1 MLTFGNAAALR
12 KHADTQRPHMQSCE
26 TREPASQ
33 VFDDADAM
41 APSPAQVQEFH
52 VPDAVIGASSASM
65 ASVDGSHDF
74 DGAMIA
80 LSKLEA
86 IEPVGSKLST
96 AKSRSASAGGK
107 SGVSSSGGTESA
119 TASGD
124 SNAAKDAVL
133 QAAAKSTVAQ
143 KPRQPSPRELVAAKL
158 QEAAAAAAAA
168 AAPLASNLSHIGSF
182 ASHAVPMHL
191 VASQLQSAALAGQST
206 AVATFATV
214 TAALESS
221 LQRDRGGKAVAR
233 PAARVD
239 PVEWFVA
246 DDGETHT
253 RYFVIQVRWVV
264 AQQAINQRTRFVM
277 RSVLVSVAPTWR
289 RHAAVYA
296 CCGSSNCLQKCSQ
309 HAHAACCFWLRLLVH
324 EMCCFRNRQL
334 VPLRQQH
341 SSGSCRSLQ
350 ARQVSAAMFADVH
363 SAEASR
369 ATQGSDNFDHWRT
382 NLTFDP
388 VPFEDPDLGVAVHR
402 GVYETAQILYARFEP
417 LVAEHLASSPFAK
430 VAFTVRARGHE
441 LRGSSSATDVQTV
454 NAGSTRC

>member
-1 MLTFGNAAALR
+1 VAALR
-12 KHADTQRPHMQSCE
+12 KGAGTEGSHLQPCE
-26 TREPASQ
+26 TWQPRAQ

-52 VPDAVIGASSASM
+52 APEVVIGASSASM

-86 IEPVGSKLST
+86 IEPVGSKPSPS
-96 AKSRSASAGGK
+96 AKSRASGPAGGK
-107 SGVSSSGGTESA
+107 SGASPAGGRQSA
-119 TASGD
+119 AASGD
-124 SNAAKDAVL
+124 SDAGKEPTGML
-133 QAAAKSTVAQ
+133 QAAAKSAVQQQ

-246 DDGETHT
+246 DDQETHT
-253 RYFVIQVRWVV
+253 RYFVIQVRDVGSAGDVV
-264 AQQAINQRTRFVM
+264 DG
-277 RSVLVSVAPTWR
+277 VSHIGAFY
-289 RHAAVYA
+289 HEH
-296 CCGSSNCLQKCSQ
+296 CS
-309 HAHAACCFWLRLLVH
+309 R
-324 EMCCFRNRQL
+324 
-334 VPLRQQH
+334 
-341 SSGSCRSLQ
+341 
-350 ARQVSAAMFADVH
+350 
-363 SAEASR
+363 
-369 ATQGSDNFDHWRT
+369 
-382 NLTFDP
+382 
-388 VPFEDPDLGVAVHR
+388 
-402 GVYETAQILYARFEP
+402 
-417 LVAEHLASSPFAK
+417 
-430 VAFTVRARGHE
+430 
-441 LRGSSSATDVQTV
+441 
-454 NAGSTRC
+454 

>member
-1 MLTFGNAAALR
+1 MRN
-12 KHADTQRPHMQSCE
+12 
-26 TREPASQ
+26 TRARAQ

-52 VPDAVIGASSASM
+52 APEAVIGASSASM

-86 IEPVGSKLST
+86 IEPVGSKPLS
-96 AKSRSASAGGK
+96 AKSRSGSAGGK
-107 SGVSSSGGTESA
+107 SGVSAAGGRESA
-119 TASGD
+119 TASSD
-124 SNAAKDAVL
+124 SDAGKEAVL
-133 QAAAKSTVAQ
+133 QAAAKSAVQQ

-246 DDGETHT
+246 DDQETHT
-253 RYFVIQVRWVV
+253 RYFVIQVRDVGSAGDVV
-264 AQQAINQRTRFVM
+264 DG
-277 RSVLVSVAPTWR
+277 VSHIGAFY
-289 RHAAVYA
+289 HEH
-296 CCGSSNCLQKCSQ
+296 CS
-309 HAHAACCFWLRLLVH
+309 R
-324 EMCCFRNRQL
+324 
-334 VPLRQQH
+334 
-341 SSGSCRSLQ
+341 
-350 ARQVSAAMFADVH
+350 
-363 SAEASR
+363 
-369 ATQGSDNFDHWRT
+369 
-382 NLTFDP
+382 
-388 VPFEDPDLGVAVHR
+388 
-402 GVYETAQILYARFEP
+402 
-417 LVAEHLASSPFAK
+417 
-430 VAFTVRARGHE
+430 
-441 LRGSSSATDVQTV
+441 
-454 NAGSTRC
+454 